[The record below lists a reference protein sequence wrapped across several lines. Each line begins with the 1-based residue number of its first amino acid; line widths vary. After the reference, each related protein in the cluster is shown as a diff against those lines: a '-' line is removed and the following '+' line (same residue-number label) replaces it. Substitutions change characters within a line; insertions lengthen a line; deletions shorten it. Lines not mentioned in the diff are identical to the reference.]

1 MSKDKWKVVLRL
13 LPSNLC
19 GIGEKY
25 FVKWGFLNMKSLRDD
40 GQMKTVGTGTTTM
53 KNSMEIP

>member
-1 MSKDKWKVVLRL
+1 MVLRL
-13 LPSNLC
+13 LPSDLC
-19 GIGEKY
+19 GTGEKY